1 MKTVQ
6 AMVVGVSCGFAL
18 LDVAYYRLVRLHGWT
33 EQDCHYRAWR
43 LEVRWMAVQVMAV
56 RETSCGLVLLQGWTE
71 QDHRYR
77 EVSKFVGWCRRWLW
91 VLVVVR
97 SLGTVTRR
105 DRAGPSL

>member
-56 RETSCGLVLLQGWTE
+56 RASCGLVLLQGWTE
-71 QDHRYR
+71 QDSRYR
-77 EVSKFVGWCRRWLW
+77 GVSGKCRRWLW
-91 VLVVVR
+91 MLVVVC
-97 SLGTVTRR
+97 SSWTYSIWYLPHVSFCTN
-105 DRAGPSL
+105 